1 MLTGKV
7 ILGFLFYVI
16 GHIFAW
22 YQFNSQFVWGWAK
35 LNLLVPVFIFAI
47 PMGLCFLYGTKLLV
61 EETNELWTARFVGFG
76 ASYAIFPA
84 LTWYY
89 MNESMF
95 TFKTISCLFLAC
107 AILYIQLFVK

>member
-22 YQFNSQFVWGWAK
+22 YQFNSQFVWDWAK

-107 AILYIQLFVK
+107 AILYIQLFLK